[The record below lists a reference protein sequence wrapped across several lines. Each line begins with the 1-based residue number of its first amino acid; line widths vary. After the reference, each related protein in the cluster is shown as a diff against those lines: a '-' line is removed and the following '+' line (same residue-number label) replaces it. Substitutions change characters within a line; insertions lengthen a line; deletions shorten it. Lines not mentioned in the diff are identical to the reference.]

1 MFTLQPPRHIPTLPF
16 ATDATG
22 LACRFMSASVRSDRS
37 PALPRND
44 AKCQTETF
52 PIPHAV
58 GRSSL
63 DFGPRE
69 FSGVPL
75 DEVVH
80 ADRPLA
86 YKLEQ
91 VVGHAVVAA
100 LLV

>member
-1 MFTLQPPRHIPTLPF
+1 MAFARSLGGRLNVRDGSIASVERCRYVGFTPDSGR
-16 ATDATG
+16 
-22 LACRFMSASVRSDRS
+22 MSATQQI
-37 PALPRND
+37 D
-44 AKCQTETF
+44 ASGQTETF
-52 PIPHAV
+52 PVPHAV

-86 YKLEQ
+86 CKLEQ